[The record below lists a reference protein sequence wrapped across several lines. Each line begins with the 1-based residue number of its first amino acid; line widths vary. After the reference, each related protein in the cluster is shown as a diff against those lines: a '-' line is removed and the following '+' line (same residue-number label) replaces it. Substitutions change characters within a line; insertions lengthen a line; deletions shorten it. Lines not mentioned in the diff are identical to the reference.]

1 MNVSKFI
8 IEKLNSAIERKGQA
22 SLVVSGGSSPISIY
36 EELSN
41 ADVSWSKVFLTLVDD
56 RLVEPNHEDSNQNL
70 LYKHLIKNKAK
81 EVKFFP
87 LDDEVSFNKDFKKPF
102 DITLLGMGED
112 GHFAS
117 LFPNMINLPEAFS
130 LNTEPRVLKT
140 PALGIPL
147 YPRITMNLSMIMES
161 SYIILLV
168 KGKLKQDILDK
179 AKMNS
184 DYPIHHLINNK
195 NKEIFIKKIN
205 D

>member
-140 PALGIPL
+140 PALGVPL

-168 KGKLKQDILDK
+168 KGKPKQDILNK

-184 DYPIHHLINNK
+184 DYPIHHLINNR

-205 D
+205 E

>member
-41 ADVSWSKVFLTLVDD
+41 ADVLWSKVFLTLVDD

-140 PALGIPL
+140 PALGVPL

-184 DYPIHHLINNK
+184 DYPIHHLINNR

>member
-8 IEKLNSAIERKGQA
+8 IEKLNSAIEREGQA

-41 ADVSWSKVFLTLVDD
+41 ADVLWSKVFLTLVDD

-184 DYPIHHLINNK
+184 DYPIHHLINNR
-195 NKEIFIKKIN
+195 NKEIFIEKIN

>member
-8 IEKLNSAIERKGQA
+8 IEKLNLSIEREGQA
-22 SLVVSGGSSPISIY
+22 SLVVSGGTSPISIY
-36 EELSN
+36 EELSK
-41 ADVSWSKVFLTLVDD
+41 ADISWSKVFLTLVDD

-81 EVKFFP
+81 VIKFFP
-87 LDDEVSFNKDFKKPF
+87 LDDKVRFNKDFKKPF

-130 LNTEPRVLKT
+130 LKAKPKVLKT
-140 PALGIPL
+140 DALGSPL
-147 YPRITMNLSMIMES
+147 HPRITMNLSMIMES
-161 SYIILLV
+161 SFIILLV
-168 KGKLKQDILDK
+168 KGKLKQDVLDK
-179 AKMNS
+179 ANMNS
-184 DYPIHHLINNK
+184 DYPIHYLINNR
-195 NKEIFIKKIN
+195 NKKILIKKIN

>member
-8 IEKLNSAIERKGQA
+8 IGKLNSAIEREGQA

-140 PALGIPL
+140 PALGVPL

-184 DYPIHHLINNK
+184 DYPIHHLINNR

>member
-184 DYPIHHLINNK
+184 DYPIHHLINNR

>member
-130 LNTEPRVLKT
+130 LNIEPKVLKT
-140 PALGIPL
+140 PALGTPL
-147 YPRITMNLSMIMES
+147 HPRITMNLSMIMES

-168 KGKLKQDILDK
+168 KGKPKQDILNK
-179 AKMNS
+179 SKMNS
-184 DYPIHHLINNK
+184 DYPIHHLINNR